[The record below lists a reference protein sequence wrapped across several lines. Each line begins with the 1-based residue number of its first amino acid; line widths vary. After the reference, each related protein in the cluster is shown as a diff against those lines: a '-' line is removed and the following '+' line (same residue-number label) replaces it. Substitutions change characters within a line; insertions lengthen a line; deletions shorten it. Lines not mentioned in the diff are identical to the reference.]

1 MRQWFASATLA
12 LCAGCGPVQG
22 PNDVMRIEGA
32 FCEKGK
38 PDEVVRET
46 DADVWRVTMF
56 FNDSEVRDVVE
67 DGVHRFVEFRNCASR
82 TCRVSAE
89 FAPTG
94 EEAIESCR
102 NATNLPRPLVWR

>member
-1 MRQWFASATLA
+1 MRLWFAAAILA

-38 PDEVVRET
+38 PDEVVREN
-46 DADVWRVTMF
+46 DDWLVTIF
-56 FNDSEVRDVVE
+56 FNYSEVHDVVDE
-67 DGVHRFVEFRNCASR
+67 DGVHRFVEFRNCANR
-82 TCRVSAE
+82 TCRISAD

-94 EEAIESCR
+94 AQAIESCR
-102 NATNLPRPLVWR
+102 DNTGLPRPVVWH

>member
-1 MRQWFASATLA
+1 MRLWLALAALA

-46 DADVWRVTMF
+46 DADVWRVTIF
-56 FNDSEVRDVVE
+56 FNYSEVRDVVE

-82 TCRVSAE
+82 TCRISAE
-89 FAPTG
+89 FAATG
-94 EEAIESCR
+94 AEAIESCR
-102 NATNLPRPLVWR
+102 ENTGLPRPIMRH